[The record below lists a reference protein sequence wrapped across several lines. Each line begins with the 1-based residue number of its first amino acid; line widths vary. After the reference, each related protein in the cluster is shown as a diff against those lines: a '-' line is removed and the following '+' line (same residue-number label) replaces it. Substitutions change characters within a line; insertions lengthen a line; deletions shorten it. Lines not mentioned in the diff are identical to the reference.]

1 MACSIQRFLVV
12 LCLSKGEEGFIN
24 VRIIT
29 SLIVKLLYCIRMIVF
44 MELIKKNERN
54 EDDIRIDKDLGD
66 MEAYVRDLIQSPF
79 GFLREMMHLAVAIAG
94 DTIFLS

>member
-24 VRIIT
+24 VRTIT

-44 MELIKKNERN
+44 MELIEKNERN
-54 EDDIRIDKDLGD
+54 EGDIRIDKDLDD
-66 MEAYVRDLIQSPF
+66 MKAYVRDLIQSPF
-79 GFLREMMHLAVAIAG
+79 DFLRETMHLTAAIAG
-94 DTIFLS
+94 DTTFLP

>member
-1 MACSIQRFLVV
+1 
-12 LCLSKGEEGFIN
+12 
-24 VRIIT
+24 
-29 SLIVKLLYCIRMIVF
+29 MIVF